1 VDSTLSLWSLDC
13 ICIGWS
19 SFGSGS
25 PHEAKD
31 WSKKIMDQSATKAS
45 GGLTMSENEN
55 ADHLKLIRL
64 LQQAKPL
71 TEPLFPD
78 QQKKWAAESPLAQE
92 ISAILVN
99 HPDYYDEIRAHI
111 GEVFANPNA

>member
-1 VDSTLSLWSLDC
+1 
-13 ICIGWS
+13 
-19 SFGSGS
+19 
-25 PHEAKD
+25 
-31 WSKKIMDQSATKAS
+31 MDQFATKAS
-45 GGLTMSENEN
+45 GGLKMSENET
-55 ADHLKLIRL
+55 
-64 LQQAKPL
+64 KPL

-99 HPDYYDEIRAHI
+99 HPEYYDEIRAHI